1 MLKKNTWMDE
11 YRKRQTDRWTEKH
24 SDRCIEDKWK
34 DGQFV
39 RLSVCAQ
46 TV

>member
-11 YRKRQTDRWTEKH
+11 FRKRQIDRWTEKQA
-24 SDRCIEDKWK
+24 DRYIKYKWK